1 MFDGDTGLFIML
13 RLIYDIG
20 RADLPELIYGIARCI
35 ARYTWYGSLV

>member
-1 MFDGDTGLFIML
+1 MTLDYDPGLYIVL

-20 RADLPELIYGIARCI
+20 LTDLPELNYGI

>member
-20 RADLPELIYGIARCI
+20 RADLPELIYGIAR
-35 ARYTWYGSLV
+35 YTWYGSLV